1 MVVAVRPALPE
12 DGPVLRDIERLAGER
27 FRDVGLDPIA
37 DNEPFSLDELTRYAN
52 AGRSWVATSDTAAGA
67 PVGYLLADIVDSNA
81 HVEQM
86 SVRPDHQG
94 AGVGRALLG
103 AVRAWALAQDM
114 EALTLTTFSDV
125 PWNAPL
131 YRHLGFETLDEAAIG
146 PELRAVR
153 AREAAH
159 GLDPTLRV
167 CMTLVVAAASAR

>member
-1 MVVAVRPALPE
+1 MVVAVRSAFRE

-27 FRDVGLDPIA
+27 FRAVGLDPIA
-37 DNEPFSLDELTRYAN
+37 DDEPFSLDELARYAN
-52 AGRSWVATSDTAAGA
+52 AERSWVATSDSAAAA
-67 PVGYLLADIVDSNA
+67 PVGYLLADVVDGNA

-103 AVRAWALAQDM
+103 AVRAWAVAQDM
-114 EALTLTTFSDV
+114 AALTLTTFADV

-167 CMTLVVAAASAR
+167 CMRLVVAAASAR